1 MTVPAKGSLS
11 GYLFDDITLD
21 VDRRRVIRGDA
32 WIQVGKLTYELLL
45 VLAERAPRVVTQKE
59 LVERLWGGRFVS
71 PETVKQRI
79 MLLRQAL
86 SDDAGHPR
94 YIEVVRGQGY
104 RLIPDVEPLT
114 GESPSPVW
122 KRPAFV
128 AATLAVIGLAVIIG
142 IYWSYPDS
150 LDTTDVEI
158 LPNSV
163 AVLLC
168 DNLSPNPDDAYFAAS
183 IHEEILNQ
191 LVKIRALNVI
201 ARTSVLRYANDP
213 PPVSQIAEELRVESV
228 MKCSVRYAG
237 DAVLVTA
244 QLIDPETNLHLWS
257 DTYPGDRSDISA
269 MFEMQADIAM
279 NIANALQAEFSV
291 AEQASLAR
299 QLTDSPAAYEL
310 YMRAI
315 RSLHYQ
321 DRETALLLFMQAIDL
336 DPEFAAAY
344 GRLALATAPSLVQ
357 TFGNPAVEPG
367 ERVRLESEVRRAV
380 DQALRL
386 DPNPV
391 FASASALIDMY
402 YWNWAE
408 ADQAFERA
416 LETSPNN
423 TFVLVNVARLRS
435 FQGMHEDAIEFMQRV
450 VQLNPNGGGAHY
462 ILASVLAHSGD
473 SEAAL
478 APAREAVNLSAGN
491 PVTHLWLARIG
502 SALDLDDEVAEHLS
516 IAERLLIDSAT
527 PVGLASLA
535 FTYSLIG
542 YEEDA
547 SRILEQLDAATPDRD
562 FDAGSWVLGYLAQG
576 DEDAAYE
583 ALQTVI
589 ERVERNEPDAAYW
602 NLMIIKSNA
611 QRHPVLDTPR
621 FEDLRN
627 RIGTSN

>member
-1 MTVPAKGSLS
+1 
-11 GYLFDDITLD
+11 
-21 VDRRRVIRGDA
+21 
-32 WIQVGKLTYELLL
+32 
-45 VLAERAPRVVTQKE
+45 
-59 LVERLWGGRFVS
+59 
-71 PETVKQRI
+71 
-79 MLLRQAL
+79 
-86 SDDAGHPR
+86 
-94 YIEVVRGQGY
+94 
-104 RLIPDVEPLT
+104 
-114 GESPSPVW
+114 
-122 KRPAFV
+122 
-128 AATLAVIGLAVIIG
+128 
-142 IYWSYPDS
+142 
-150 LDTTDVEI
+150 
-158 LPNSV
+158 
-163 AVLLC
+163 
-168 DNLSPNPDDAYFAAS
+168 
-183 IHEEILNQ
+183 
-191 LVKIRALNVI
+191 
-201 ARTSVLRYANDP
+201 
-213 PPVSQIAEELRVESV
+213 
-228 MKCSVRYAG
+228 
-237 DAVLVTA
+237 
-244 QLIDPETNLHLWS
+244 
-257 DTYPGDRSDISA
+257 
-269 MFEMQADIAM
+269 
-279 NIANALQAEFSV
+279 
-291 AEQASLAR
+291 
-299 QLTDSPAAYEL
+299 
-310 YMRAI
+310 
-315 RSLHYQ
+315 
-321 DRETALLLFMQAIDL
+321 
-336 DPEFAAAY
+336 
-344 GRLALATAPSLVQ
+344 
-357 TFGNPAVEPG
+357 
-367 ERVRLESEVRRAV
+367 V

-391 FASASALIDMY
+391 FATASALIDMY

-423 TFVLVNVARLRS
+423 TFVLLTLARLRS
-435 FQGMHEDAIEFMQRV
+435 FQGMHEDAIELMQRV
-450 VQLNPNGGGAHY
+450 VQLGPNGGVARY
-462 ILASVLAHSGD
+462 TLASVLAHSGD

-542 YEEDA
+542 YEEDV

>member
-1 MTVPAKGSLS
+1 
-11 GYLFDDITLD
+11 
-21 VDRRRVIRGDA
+21 
-32 WIQVGKLTYELLL
+32 
-45 VLAERAPRVVTQKE
+45 
-59 LVERLWGGRFVS
+59 
-71 PETVKQRI
+71 
-79 MLLRQAL
+79 
-86 SDDAGHPR
+86 
-94 YIEVVRGQGY
+94 
-104 RLIPDVEPLT
+104 
-114 GESPSPVW
+114 
-122 KRPAFV
+122 
-128 AATLAVIGLAVIIG
+128 
-142 IYWSYPDS
+142 
-150 LDTTDVEI
+150 
-158 LPNSV
+158 
-163 AVLLC
+163 
-168 DNLSPNPDDAYFAAS
+168 
-183 IHEEILNQ
+183 
-191 LVKIRALNVI
+191 
-201 ARTSVLRYANDP
+201 
-213 PPVSQIAEELRVESV
+213 
-228 MKCSVRYAG
+228 
-237 DAVLVTA
+237 
-244 QLIDPETNLHLWS
+244 
-257 DTYPGDRSDISA
+257 
-269 MFEMQADIAM
+269 
-279 NIANALQAEFSV
+279 
-291 AEQASLAR
+291 
-299 QLTDSPAAYEL
+299 
-310 YMRAI
+310 
-315 RSLHYQ
+315 
-321 DRETALLLFMQAIDL
+321 MQAIDL

-344 GRLALATAPSLVQ
+344 GRIALTTATSFVQ
-357 TFGNPAVEPG
+357 TFGNPAAEPE

-391 FASASALIDMY
+391 FATASALIDMY

-423 TFVLVNVARLRS
+423 TFALLHLARLRS
-435 FQGMHEDAIEFMQRV
+435 FQGMHEDAIELMQRD
-450 VQLNPNGGGAHY
+450 VQLSPNGGVARY
-462 ILASVLAHSGD
+462 TLASVLAHSGD

-542 YEEDA
+542 YEEDV

-562 FDAGSWVLGYLAQG
+562 FDAGSWVMGYLAQG

-583 ALQTVI
+583 ALQTVVD
-589 ERVERNEPDAAYW
+589 RVERNEPDAAYF